1 MIDILYVSLCDRKSG
16 LRASSSGI
24 SYTRALEILKAGMK
38 PFLGNDFKFGSH
50 SLRSGA
56 ATVAMASGLNPDA
69 IDKHAGWHSKS
80 SKFRYVRDSL
90 ATKLSISG
98 AIGL

>member
-1 MIDILYVSLCDRKSG
+1 MRSKSG

-50 SLRSGA
+50 SFRSGA

-69 IDKHAGWHSKS
+69 IDAISMQDGVLK
-80 SKFRYVRDSL
+80 VTSL
-90 ATKLSISG
+90 DM
-98 AIGL
+98 